1 MDEGVVVYHRGNSVS
16 KVVKPLNSI
25 VHLVF
30 SNQFVII
37 EVQSGEREE
46 RKDKPGC
53 FGIGQGMDR
62 LTSLRRSFWILLL
75 TCY

>member
-1 MDEGVVVYHRGNSVS
+1 MREGVAVFHRGDSIS
-16 KVVKPLNSI
+16 KVVKPLNST

-30 SNQFVII
+30 NNQFVII

-46 RKDKPGC
+46 LKDKPGC
-53 FGIGQGMDR
+53 FRIVQGMEE
-62 LTSLRRSFWILLL
+62 LMSLRRSFWILLL